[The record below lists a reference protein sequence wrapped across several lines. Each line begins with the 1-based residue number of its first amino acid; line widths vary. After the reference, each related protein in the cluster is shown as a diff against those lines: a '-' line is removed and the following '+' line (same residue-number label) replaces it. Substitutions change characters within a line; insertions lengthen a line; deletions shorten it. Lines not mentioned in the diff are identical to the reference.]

1 MIQCPDCGS
10 DNQVNAIFC
19 RQCQKKLNLDEINPE
34 DFDDG
39 DEKSKWAAVV
49 RLITVII
56 VVLLVTVLGLMLIPG
71 SMKGEEPENTA
82 TLDSKLGRMQNPVPL
97 AKFKGKRFKFTNDE
111 ASYVLM
117 KALGL
122 PREGDAKMLPTKV
135 RISFLAEGEVKL
147 VLQQKAFGKVPF
159 CTTVIAVPTV
169 PNEGTVDLG
178 IKSVSVGLLPMVG
191 PLQEKALKPVADL
204 FEESAQLT
212 GARGN
217 AGKFEIVDNEGTF
230 YFFGAPAS
238 EGADEGEGAK

>member
-19 RQCQKKLNLDEINPE
+19 RQCQKKLNLDEISPE

-39 DEKSKWAAVV
+39 DEKGKGAAIV

-56 VVLLVTVLGLMLIPG
+56 VVVVLTALGLMLIPG
-71 SMKGEEPENTA
+71 SLKGEEPENTA
-82 TLDSKLGRMQNPVPL
+82 KLEGRLSKMQNPVPL
-97 AKFKGKRFKFTNDE
+97 AKFKGQRYKFTNDE
-111 ASYVLM
+111 ASYMLM

-135 RISFLAEGEVKL
+135 RVSFLAEGKVKI

-159 CTTVIAVPTV
+159 CTTVVAVPTV

-178 IKSVSVGLLPMVG
+178 IKSVSVGFLPMVG
-191 PLQEKALKPVADL
+191 PLQEKALKPLADL

-217 AGKFEIVDNEGTF
+217 AGKVEIVDNEGSF

-238 EGADEGEGAK
+238 EGEGEGAKE